1 MSKRVYLSIDISVIP
16 EQEDTPV
23 SLRIQVSAATV
34 KALHTRLQQA
44 YLKDDVRVVRR
55 TTVLIDLLVHH
66 VPMAVLC
73 ERWRL
78 SVSCLYD
85 WQKAFLLRGLD
96 SLISRHSGGRPEKLT
111 PSQKK
116 RLVELIEAGPL
127 VVGCETACWN
137 SVLIRVLIWREFG
150 VLYNRHYVCTLLH
163 NLGFS
168 FQKARFVSDHLDAAK
183 RLAWLQDKWPA
194 IVGAAKRCKGLIL
207 FEDEASFAQWG
218 SLSYTWAR
226 RGHQPEVPTS
236 GKRKGYKVFG
246 AIEYFSGRLFYR
258 GIEGRFNSESYQ
270 GFLQM
275 IMAQTSEHLFLIHDG
290 ARYHTSAA
298 TQAFLAAHSDRI
310 TEHPL
315 PSYSPDYNPIEYL
328 WKKTK
333 QRATH
338 NKYFNEFTA
347 LTVSVDKAL
356 AYFATHPE
364 EVRGLSLAFMC
375 RVRYLPLRTISS
387 PSGLWRLSYIPF
399 PTTHPHCRPSSMR
412 HLSSHSRWNGS
423 PPAFLRS
430 PDAWKSFVT
439 AWMTTW

>member
-1 MSKRVYLSIDISVIP
+1 VCI
-16 EQEDTPV
+16 
-23 SLRIQVSAATV
+23 RIQLS
-34 KALHTRLQQA
+34 
-44 YLKDDVRVVRR
+44 R
-55 TTVLIDLLVHH
+55 TTVKDLHQRLQHAYQRDEVRLVRRIIVLLDLLVHQ
-66 VPMAVLC
+66 VPIAVLC
-73 ERWRL
+73 ERWGL
-78 SVSCLYD
+78 SPSCLYA
-85 WQKAFLLRGLD
+85 WQQAFLLRGMD
-96 SLISRHSGGRPEKLT
+96 SLGYRHSGGRPPKLT
-111 PSQKK
+111 PGQKK

-150 VLYNRHYVCTLLH
+150 VLYNRHYVCTLLR

-183 RLAWLQDKWPA
+183 RLAWLAEKWPA
-194 IVGAAKRCKGLIL
+194 ICRAAKRCHGLIL

-246 AIEYFSGRLFYR
+246 AIEYFSGRLFSQ
-258 GIEGRFNSESYQ
+258 GIDGRFNSENYQ
-270 GFLQM
+270 AFLQR
-275 IMAQTSEHLFLIHDG
+275 IMEQTTKHLFLIHDG
-290 ARYHTSAA
+290 ARYHTSAS
-298 TQAFLAAHSDRI
+298 TQAFMAAHSDRI
-310 TEHPL
+310 TAHPL

-338 NKYFNEFTA
+338 NKYFEEFLA

-364 EVRGLSLAFMC
+364 MVLGLFG
-375 RVRYLPLRTISS
+375 RYCEE
-387 PSGLWRLSYIPF
+387 SGLELKQ
-399 PTTHPHCRPSSMR
+399 
-412 HLSSHSRWNGS
+412 
-423 PPAFLRS
+423 A
-430 PDAWKSFVT
+430 A
-439 AWMTTW
+439 